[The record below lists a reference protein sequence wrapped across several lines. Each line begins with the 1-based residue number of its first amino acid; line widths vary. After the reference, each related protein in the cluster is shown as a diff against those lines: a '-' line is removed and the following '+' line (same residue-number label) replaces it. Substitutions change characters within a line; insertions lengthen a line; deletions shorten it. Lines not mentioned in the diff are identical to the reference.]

1 MSRARSW
8 VPAAVVS
15 VLAIALGGWLLQRG
29 AAAQEVRSHRAQLL
43 DEIQRLVAERYV
55 DPIDSSELYRMAID
69 GMLYELGDP
78 YSVFIDAEKTEDLEI
93 TTTGNYGGLGIRIQ
107 QVGEWITVMGILPG
121 TPAEREGLMTGDW
134 IFEVEGSSARGWT
147 DEKAVEQLRGPK
159 GEPVELAVMR
169 PGVPEPIHL
178 TIVRDE
184 IHVQPVVAYMLETG
198 IGFVRLET
206 FSKNARAEIGTAID
220 ELIELGARGLVFDL
234 RDNPGGLLDEGV
246 AVTDLFLEQSS
257 EIVETRSRVDDQNY
271 TFRAATED
279 LFPGL
284 PIVVLVNNYSASA
297 SEIVAGALQDHD
309 RAVILG
315 TTTFGKGSVQ
325 TLYKLPEGHHLKLT
339 TAGWYT
345 PSGRSIS
352 RPRDKDGRPTDVAM
366 ADAGAEAAGD
376 TVAGPAEEE
385 YWTEGGRPVFG
396 GGGIA
401 PDVVV
406 QDSLTDRE
414 REFAEA
420 LGRGSFSLNQ
430 LSVRFAAKWNAD
442 HAELRPDFEV
452 TPEMR
457 EEFYRML
464 VEKDVEVDTALYS
477 DVQPL
482 VDRFVAAQLA
492 NSEFGETE
500 RLRRSQA
507 GNPQV
512 RQAVLLLREA
522 TTPEELLNVANRVE
536 AGAGESAPRAAAAPS
551 N

>member
-1 MSRARSW
+1 MNRTRSW
-8 VPAAVVS
+8 VPAVVVS
-15 VLAIALGGWLLQRG
+15 VLAIALGGWMLQRG
-29 AAAQEVRSHRAQLL
+29 AAAQEALSQNARLL
-43 DEIQRLVAERYV
+43 DEIQGLVAERYV

-78 YSVFIDAEKTEDLEI
+78 YSVFIDAEQTEDLEI

-107 QVGEWITVMGILPG
+107 QVGEWITIMGILPG

-147 DEKAVEQLRGPK
+147 DDIAVEHLRGPK

-184 IHVQPVVAYMLETG
+184 IHVEPVVAYMLEPG

-220 ELIELGARGLVFDL
+220 ELIGQGAQGLVLDL

-246 AVTDLFLEQSS
+246 AVTDLFLEQSDD
-257 EIVETRSRVDDQNY
+257 IVETRSRVSDQNY
-271 TFRAATED
+271 TFRASTED

-325 TLYKLPEGHHLKLT
+325 TLYQLPEGHHLKLT

-352 RPRDKDGRPTDVAM
+352 RPRDVDGRPTDV
-366 ADAGAEAAGD
+366 DVPDGDTGVAGD
-376 TVAGPAEEE
+376 SVAVTEDEE
-385 YWTEGGRPVFG
+385 YFTEGGRPVFG
-396 GGGIA
+396 GGGIT

-406 QDSLTDRE
+406 PDSLTDRE

-430 LSVRFAAKWNAD
+430 LSVRFAATWNAD
-442 HAELRPDFEV
+442 HAKLQPDFEI
-452 TPEMR
+452 TPAMR
-457 EEFYRML
+457 DEFYRML
-464 VEKDVEVDTALYS
+464 VEEEVELDPALYR
-477 DVQPL
+477 DVQSL
-482 VDRFVAAQLA
+482 VDRFLAAQLA
-492 NSEFGETE
+492 NSAFGETE

-512 RQAVLLLREA
+512 REAMLLLREA
-522 TTPEELLNVANRVE
+522 TTPEELLKVSSRV
-536 AGAGESAPRAAAAPS
+536 GTSAGESQPRAAAAPS